1 MEDDQI
7 CLNCHTFCMK
17 GWVTGKR
24 GQKWLLVDNE
34 MPQWLVLSYG
44 DEYSLHYIICII
56 HYSISADPI
65 DFTLGAL
72 SIFNFYELLMYKK
85 LY

>member
-1 MEDDQI
+1 
-7 CLNCHTFCMK
+7 MK

-44 DEYSLHYIICII
+44 DGYSLHYIICII
-56 HYSISADPI
+56 PYQLTPLISLWGLCQY
-65 DFTLGAL
+65 FL
-72 SIFNFYELLMYKK
+72 
-85 LY
+85 

>member
-56 HYSISADPI
+56 PYQLTPLISLWGLCQYS
-65 DFTLGAL
+65 
-72 SIFNFYELLMYKK
+72 YELLMYKK